1 MFKTETVEM
10 GTTLPVS
17 RLRFVNLPREWTQ
30 YKTGSI
36 LVDPNYEE
44 QTFEFVDYYTE
55 RNGDVNIKC
64 LDSSGFTRILFSDSV
79 RLYSLTGKYKRS
91 GKRESLLSE
100 KEQQLDRTE
109 KRRLRKER
117 RDPIVASGMD

>member
-55 RNGDVNIKC
+55 KNGDVNIKC
-64 LDSSGFTRILFSDSV
+64 LDSSDFTRILFSDSV
-79 RLYSLTGKYKRS
+79 RLYSLTGRYKMS
-91 GKRESLLSE
+91 GRRESLLSE

-117 RDPIVASGMD
+117 RDPIVASGID